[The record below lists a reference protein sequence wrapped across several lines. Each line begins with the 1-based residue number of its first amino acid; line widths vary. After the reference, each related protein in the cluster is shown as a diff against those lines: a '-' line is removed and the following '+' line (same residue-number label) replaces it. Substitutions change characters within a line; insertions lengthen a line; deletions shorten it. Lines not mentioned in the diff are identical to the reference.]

1 MIVYEVTLLTKQ
13 LLSYDYNSRIW
24 EVEIKGSRVQGQ
36 SWLLNKPETSCVMW
50 GIIVKTTI
58 TKQQMFEQ
66 DNLLIDWLLYI
77 CTIQTAFWYMNHQH
91 VF

>member
-36 SWLLNKPETSCVMW
+36 SWLLNKPETSLCY
-50 GIIVKTTI
+50 GGYYCKNNNNKTA
-58 TKQQMFEQ
+58 
-66 DNLLIDWLLYI
+66 D
-77 CTIQTAFWYMNHQH
+77 
-91 VF
+91 V